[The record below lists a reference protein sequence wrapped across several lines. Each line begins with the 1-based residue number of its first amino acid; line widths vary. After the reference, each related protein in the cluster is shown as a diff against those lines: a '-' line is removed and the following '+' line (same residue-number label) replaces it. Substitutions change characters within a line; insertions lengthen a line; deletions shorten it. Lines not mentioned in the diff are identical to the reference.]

1 MGHTQNQ
8 PSNQG
13 LTGITNSGF
22 VAVVDDDEHIAQAI
36 AMWLDMLG
44 THSQVFS
51 SGESLFSSLN
61 TNRPEQD
68 FQHLSSLKAAILDLN
83 LPGSNGIEIANRLR
97 STIPNLPI
105 VLVSAMNAE
114 DLSKFGKLP
123 EGVRFFK
130 KPFELED
137 LESALQ
143 LQQ

>member
-1 MGHTQNQ
+1 MGHLPNQ
-8 PSNQG
+8 SSSHE
-13 LTGITNSGF
+13 LVSATNSGF

-44 THSQVFS
+44 TQSQVFS
-51 SGESLFSSLN
+51 SGESLFSSLD
-61 TNRPEQD
+61 TNHPDQAIR
-68 FQHLSSLKAAILDLN
+68 HLARLKAAILDLN

-97 STIPNLPI
+97 KSIPNLPI

-114 DLSKFGKLP
+114 DLPKFGQLP
-123 EGVRFFK
+123 DGVRFFK
-130 KPFELED
+130 KPFELDD

>member
-8 PSNQG
+8 PSHQG

-22 VAVVDDDEHIAQAI
+22 VAVVDDDEQIAQAI

-61 TNRPEQD
+61 TNHPEQD
-68 FQHLSSLKAAILDLN
+68 FQLPSSLKAAILDLN

>member
-13 LTGITNSGF
+13 LTGITTSGF
-22 VAVVDDDEHIAQAI
+22 VAVVDDDEQIAQAI

-61 TNRPEQD
+61 TNHPEQD
-68 FQHLSSLKAAILDLN
+68 FQLPSSLKAAILDLN